1 MPPPEAPQ
9 TEEERAKKLQDSA
22 CIELLLVVSQL
33 PDLKL
38 RIRRLLSAAVGEDGE
53 AEVGRNTIT
62 TLMGMVHEASQ
73 IKPPGNWTKTPL
85 EYTRA
90 VMPNL
95 CTKTRDLQDAGALE
109 VIVKRGVV
117 AVIEQQRL
125 LVREQIRA
133 RALKEAQGRAGWRN
147 DSPS

>member
-1 MPPPEAPQ
+1 M
-9 TEEERAKKLQDSA
+9 
-22 CIELLLVVSQL
+22 

-38 RIRRLLSAAVGEDGE
+38 RIRQLLSVAVGEDGE
-53 AEVGRNTIT
+53 SEVNASTIK

-73 IKPPGNWTKTPL
+73 IKPPSSWDKSPI
-85 EYTRA
+85 EYSKR

-95 CTKTRDLQDAGALE
+95 CSKTRDLKDAAALE
-109 VIVKRGVV
+109 VIVRRGVV